1 MMMNVQRL
9 LGSLAR
15 RRTASTTSRHLRV
28 DQVAPWLFIGP
39 ALPADHLIELRARG
53 VTHVVDLRSEHSD
66 DPGAMEEAGLHWRRI
81 PIPDREAPSER
92 QISDLIAWLD
102 AEAET
107 VEDAA
112 LYLHCAA
119 GIGRT
124 PTVAIAL
131 LMHQDL
137 SLTEAHAHVLRARPE
152 AQPTDPQ
159 LAWLEALE
167 VRLRGP
173 AARGASIRTAPGA
186 GGAVGEAA
194 TEADDVP
201 LADATVG
208 DGAASDERDGQ
219 EPRRAA
225 R

>member
-9 LGSLAR
+9 LGFLAR
-15 RRTASTTSRHLRV
+15 RRTSSTTSRHLRV

-39 ALPADHLIELRARG
+39 ALPADQLSELRARG

-66 DPGAMEEAGLHWRRI
+66 DPGAMEAAGLHWRRI
-81 PIPDREAPSER
+81 PIPDRDAPSER
-92 QISDLIAWLD
+92 QLSDLIAWLD
-102 AEAET
+102 AEAEA

-152 AQPTDPQ
+152 VQPTDPQ

-167 VRLRGP
+167 VRLRGS
-173 AARGASIRTAPGA
+173 AARGGSIRTARDGGGDAAERGNTVDPVGDVIA
-186 GGAVGEAA
+186 GD
-194 TEADDVP
+194 ADD
-201 LADATVG
+201 AG
-208 DGAASDERDGQ
+208 DEREGQ